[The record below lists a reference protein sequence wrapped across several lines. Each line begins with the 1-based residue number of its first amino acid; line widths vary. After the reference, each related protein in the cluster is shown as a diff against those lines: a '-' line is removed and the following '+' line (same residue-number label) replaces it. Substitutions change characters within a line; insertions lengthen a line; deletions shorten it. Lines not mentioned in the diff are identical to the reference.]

1 MRKLV
6 LVLIVGLVSCNSVD
20 NSMSVEE
27 TTKFIK
33 TEINKELEELKVDW
47 EFKILS
53 HTIEEVSTYD
63 AVTDHCGS
71 CTAEGG
77 SIYIPSLEDSITKY
91 TMLKN
96 NALKSSDVEMYGF
109 YSKYL
114 REYTQELK
122 TLKEKIKNNPIS
134 FKYTVKLLYLV
145 DGVWLEPIFIVRV
158 YRVKH

>member
-1 MRKLV
+1 MKKLV
-6 LVLIVGLVSCNSVD
+6 LILIVGLVSCNSVD

-63 AVTDHCGS
+63 A
-71 CTAEGG
+71 EGG
-77 SIYIPSLEDSITKY
+77 SIYIPYLEDEITKF

-96 NALKSSDVEMYGF
+96 NALKSSDVYMWEAYN
-109 YSKYL
+109 KYL
-114 REYTQELK
+114 IKDTQQLK

-134 FKYTVKLLYLV
+134 FKYTVKLLYLI
-145 DGVWLEPIFIVRV
+145 DGVWEKETTQV

>member
-1 MRKLV
+1 MKKLV
-6 LVLIVGLVSCNSVD
+6 LILIVGLESCNSVD

-63 AVTDHCGS
+63 A
-71 CTAEGG
+71 EGG
-77 SIYIPSLEDSITKY
+77 SIYIPSFEDEITKF

-96 NALKSSDVEMYGF
+96 NALKSSDVYMWEAYN
-109 YSKYL
+109 KYL
-114 REYTQELK
+114 REYTQQLK

-134 FKYTVKLLYLV
+134 FKYTVKTLILV
-145 DGVWLEPIFIVRV
+145 EGVWEKEDFRF
-158 YRVKH
+158 

>member
-63 AVTDHCGS
+63 A
-71 CTAEGG
+71 EGG
-77 SIYIPSLEDSITKY
+77 SIYISSLEDSITKY